1 MMEMGGVMAVATQ
14 TIQAIPISPG
24 IAIGRV
30 QQMHTLGRRPEPR
43 RISADGVNAE
53 LRRFDDARAKTRN
66 QLAALEEKLR
76 GRLGGEADIF
86 GAQMLLVD
94 DRMLLS
100 GVEHNIHDEH
110 YCAEYAVHAAAD
122 HFASVLGA
130 VSDEYLRE
138 RAADLR
144 DVANRLLENLSETE
158 RETPELDVRRIIAAP
173 LLTPSETARLDRDKV
188 LGFAVETGSATCHA
202 AILARSMRIPAVAG
216 VPGAVFEQLGGEDIL
231 IIDGFSGKVIVNPGE
246 REIAAYRLK
255 KQAAGKLVSELERD
269 SRLLPETTD
278 GFLVELAANIE
289 TAEAFA
295 DAKKAGA
302 RGVGL
307 FRTEFLFMD
316 PEHIPGEEEQFKIYK
331 ELLLAAGDE
340 PVTIRTMDL
349 GGDKFSTGI
358 HHIPEANPFL
368 GLRGIRLSL
377 YERRDLFDTQ
387 LRALLRAGVYGN
399 LRVMIPMVCS
409 TLEIEETREI
419 IARIKKEFSEAGIE
433 HVAHLSLGAM
443 IETPAAAMIADR
455 LARMVDFFSIGTND
469 LIQYTMAVDRGN
481 ERVAYLYRPCHPAVL
496 QMIRKCVE
504 AAVANNIFVSVC
516 GQMGGDPQLTPF
528 LLGLGVHEL
537 SMSPESIP
545 IVRRV
550 IRSLSRHEAEE
561 AAWRGLR
568 CNNAAEAHAIAE
580 ALLKKCAPEIFNM
593 QQ

>member
-1 MMEMGGVMAVATQ
+1 MAVETQ
-14 TIQAIPISPG
+14 TIQAIPVSPG

-30 QQMHTLGRRPEPR
+30 LQVHAAGHRPEAR
-43 RISADGVNAE
+43 RIPAEGVAAE
-53 LRRFDDARAKTRN
+53 LRRFDAARAATRG
-66 QLAALEEKLR
+66 QLAALQEKLR
-76 GRLGGEADIF
+76 GRLVGEADIF
-86 GAQMLLVD
+86 DAQLLLVD

-100 GVEHNIHDEH
+100 GVEHRIRDEH
-110 YCAEYAVHAAAD
+110 YCAEYAVYAAAD

-144 DVANRLLENLSETE
+144 DVAGRLLENLSEAE
-158 RETPELDVRRIIAAP
+158 AKTPEMDVRRIIAAP
-173 LLTPSETARLDRDKV
+173 VLTPSETARLDRDKV

-216 VPGAVFEQLGGEDIL
+216 VPGAVFENLRAEDL
-231 IIDGFSGKVIVNPGE
+231 MIIDGFSGKVIINPGE
-246 REIAAYRLK
+246 RTVEAYRLK
-255 KQAAGKLVSELERD
+255 KQATGKLVSELERD
-269 SRLLPETTD
+269 STLLPETTD
-278 GFLVELAANIE
+278 GFWVELAANIE
-289 TAEAFA
+289 NAEAFA

-307 FRTEFLFMD
+307 FRTEFLFMK
-316 PEHIPGEEEQFKIYK
+316 PERIPGEEEQFQIYK
-331 ELLLAAGDE
+331 SLLLAAGDE

-349 GGDKFSTGI
+349 GGDKFSTGV

-409 TLEIEETREI
+409 TLEVAETREI
-419 IARIKKEFSEAGIE
+419 IARIGREFSEAGVE
-433 HVAHLSLGAM
+433 HVANLPLGAM

-455 LARMVDFFSIGTND
+455 LAGMVDFFSIGTND

-481 ERVAYLYRPCHPAVL
+481 ERVAYLYRPTHPAVL

-516 GQMGGDPQLTPF
+516 GQMGGDPMLTPL

-545 IVRRV
+545 VVRRV

-561 AAWRGLR
+561 AAARALA
-568 CNNAAEAHAIAE
+568 CSNAAEALEIAE
-580 ALLKKCAPEIFNM
+580 ALLKRCAPEIFNM

>member
-1 MMEMGGVMAVATQ
+1 MAVATQ
-14 TIQAIPISPG
+14 TIQAIPVSPG

-30 QQMHTLGRRPEPR
+30 LQMHTLGRRPEAR
-43 RISADGVNAE
+43 RIPVETVAAE
-53 LRRFDDARAKTRN
+53 LRRFDAARARTRR
-66 QLAALEEKLR
+66 QLAALQEKLR
-76 GRLGGEADIF
+76 ERLGGEADIF
-86 GAQMLLVD
+86 GAQLLLVD

-110 YCAEYAVHAAAD
+110 YCAEYAVHAAAE

-144 DVANRLLENLSETE
+144 DVANRLLENLSATE
-158 RETPELDVRRIIAAP
+158 RETPEMDVRRIIAAP
-173 LLTPSETARLDRDKV
+173 VLTPSETARLDRDKV
-188 LGFAVETGSATCHA
+188 LGFAVETGSTTCHA

-216 VPGAVFEQLGGEDIL
+216 VPGAIFEQLRGEDIL

-246 REIAAYRLK
+246 RTIEAYRLK
-255 KQAAGKLVSELERD
+255 KHATGKLVSELERD
-269 SRLLPETTD
+269 STLLPETTD
-278 GFLVELAANIE
+278 GFLIELAANIE
-289 TAEAFA
+289 SAEAFA

-302 RGVGL
+302 RGIGL

-316 PEHIPGEEEQFKIYK
+316 PDHIPGEEEQFEVYK
-331 ELLLAAGDE
+331 KLLLAAGDD

-368 GLRGIRLSL
+368 GLRGIRMSL

-409 TLEIEETREI
+409 TLEVEETREI
-419 IARIKKEFSEAGIE
+419 IARIKQEFSEAGVE
-433 HVAHLSLGAM
+433 HVAHLILGAM

-455 LARMVDFFSIGTND
+455 LAKLVDFFSIGTND

-481 ERVAYLYRPCHPAVL
+481 ERVAYLYRPSHPAVL
-496 QMIRKCVE
+496 QMIKKCVE

-516 GQMGGDPQLTPF
+516 GQMGGDPLLTPF
-528 LLGLGVHEL
+528 LLGLGAHEL

-545 IVRRV
+545 VARRV
-550 IRSLSRHEAEE
+550 IRSISRHEAEE
-561 AAWRGLR
+561 AARQGLL
-568 CNNAAEAHAIAE
+568 CSNAAEALAITE
-580 ALLKKCAPEIFNM
+580 ALLKKRAPEIFKM